1 MKSSLQTSSRYVLG
15 AITTNLLAF
24 FIYCIF
30 QYILNPEAP
39 VFSLI
44 GASLCVIP
52 ISYLFNRNLVFDSTN
67 TKGKEFARFIGI
79 YLSAIVVSSF
89 TLVVILQLIVNP
101 YLAQLI
107 NMISIGVLTF
117 ITHSKWTFVK
127 IYDV

>member
-1 MKSSLQTSSRYVLG
+1 MLG
-15 AITTNLLAF
+15 AITTNLLAL

-30 QYILNPEAP
+30 QYILNPEVP
-39 VFSLI
+39 VISLI
-44 GASLCVIP
+44 SASLCVIP

-127 IYDV
+127 IDDV